1 MTTRFDIAQY
11 WASDAG
17 ATRWPRNSVL
27 VDIGEPSCMAC
38 GYYARE
44 WDKPKTAKDRW
55 NKSALERAHI
65 IAASS
70 NGPDV
75 PSNYVLLCESC
86 HQGAPMTSSDAIMF
100 GWCERRKSHRQAKGD
115 AVIAEALSLGVDPAL
130 VERLGML
137 SHEEMRERINAACE
151 DIGAGTHRTAMTPST
166 IALVIKRVADS
177 LAVETR

>member
-1 MTTRFDIAQY
+1 VTTRFDIAQY
-11 WASDAG
+11 WSSTEG
-17 ATRWPRNSVL
+17 AARWPRNSVL
-27 VDIGEPSCMAC
+27 LDIGEPSCMAC

-55 NKSALERAHI
+55 NKSSLDRAHI

-86 HQGAPMTSSDAIMF
+86 HRGAPMTSSDAVMF

-137 SHEEMRERINAACE
+137 SHEEMRERINIACA
-151 DIGAGTHRTAMTPST
+151 DIGAGTHLTAMTPST
-166 IALVIKRVADS
+166 IALVIKRVVDS
-177 LAVETR
+177 LTAETR